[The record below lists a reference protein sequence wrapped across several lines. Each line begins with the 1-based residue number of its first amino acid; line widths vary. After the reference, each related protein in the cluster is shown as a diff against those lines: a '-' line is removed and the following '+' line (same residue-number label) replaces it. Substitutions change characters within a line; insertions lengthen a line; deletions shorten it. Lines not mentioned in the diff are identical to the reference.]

1 LGYTIKGFL
10 RFLLITLLFLGLIIA
25 WLGFG
30 ERGFIHLYRME
41 KERQAYLDRIRL
53 LENENEELLEQI
65 KQLRTDKEYIESVA
79 RRELGLVKDNEI
91 IFRFSKEQGKKD
103 PNYREKKGRPR
114 PKTDY

>member
-1 LGYTIKGFL
+1 MGYTIKGFL

-41 KERQAYLDRIRL
+41 KERQAYLDRIRH
-53 LENENEELLEQI
+53 LERENEELLEQI
-65 KQLRTDKEYIESVA
+65 KQLRTDNEYIESVA

-103 PNYREKKGRPR
+103 QNYRVRKRINE
-114 PKTDY
+114 